1 MYPSVHKNRRPRSA
15 PVIRGSLP
23 LGIIEYHE
31 VVESGVLEAKEAKVP
46 VVRVKLVQSL
56 RLSLHQISIVQ
67 VHVEDCGAGSPVYME
82 GDPHLEDETGLC
94 VEDAL
99 LQLDASGCAQ
109 MVVSNPSS
117 YTQVWNVA
125 PPLAR

>member
-1 MYPSVHKNRRPRSA
+1 M
-15 PVIRGSLP
+15 
-23 LGIIEYHE
+23 
-31 VVESGVLEAKEAKVP
+31 
-46 VVRVKLVQSL
+46 
-56 RLSLHQISIVQ
+56 VQ

-82 GDPHLEDETGLC
+82 CAPHLEDETGLC

-117 YTQVWNVA
+117 CTQVVERGTTTIGQVMT
-125 PPLAR
+125 LQ